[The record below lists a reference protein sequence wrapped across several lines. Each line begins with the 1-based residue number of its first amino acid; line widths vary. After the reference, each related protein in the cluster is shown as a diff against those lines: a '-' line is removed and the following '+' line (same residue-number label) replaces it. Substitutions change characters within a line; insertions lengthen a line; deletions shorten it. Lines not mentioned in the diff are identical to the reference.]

1 MKYIRD
7 LVIAGCLAVRFKR
20 HWYMGK
26 QCYALMLT
34 EEEFDELQ
42 EVLDRMVKHEH

>member
-1 MKYIRD
+1 
-7 LVIAGCLAVRFKR
+7 
-20 HWYMGK
+20 MGK